1 MLVEIFTKVT
11 GIMIKE
17 MDMVCLQKLMAKLMK
32 AIGKTIKSMG
42 KRRLLFLMAAFTRVN
57 GEMVKNSI
65 TFDLTFEKLN
75 QS

>member
-17 MDMVCLQKLMAKLMK
+17 MDMVCLQKLTAKLIK
-32 AIGKTIKSMG
+32 AIGKTIKSMV

-57 GEMVKNSI
+57 GEMVKN
-65 TFDLTFEKLN
+65 
-75 QS
+75 